1 MPFELFHE
9 PIVPASA
16 AGLTTEELRRYLGV
30 GRNNVAPIARRF
42 GIEKLHG
49 IYPERIVW
57 RQLFGLRPDDEA
69 ALAALREPLA
79 DINWVSKATGVPQ
92 STIRDHLRSDH
103 WRYDAGVQL
112 GDVSELSSPRLRR
125 WISALIRN
133 RSCGSSLPAFESIPR
148 VPFTP
153 RNIDAHRPS
162 PDTQPPS
169 PDTHIDC
176 PADRTG
182 DQTSED
188 VFSALFSSVETASRQ
203 RRK

>member
-30 GRNNVAPIARRF
+30 GRNNVIPIARRF

-49 IYPERIVW
+49 IYPESIVW

-92 STIRDHLRSDH
+92 STIRDHLRSEH

-112 GDVSELSSPRLRR
+112 GDVSKMPSPRLRR
-125 WISALIRN
+125 WIPALIRT
-133 RSCGSSLPAFESIPR
+133 RSCGSPLPAFESIPWIP
-148 VPFTP
+148 VTP
-153 RNIDAHRPS
+153 ETANAH
-162 PDTQPPS
+162 PPS
-169 PDTHIDC
+169 PDTHLDC
-176 PADRTG
+176 PAPGTGDRT
-182 DQTSED
+182 SKD
-188 VFSALFSSVETASRQ
+188 VFSALFSSVATASR
-203 RRK
+203 